1 MFRIGGFFRARPHKS
16 GILLAGG
23 VCRVDSGGV
32 ENPMRELQARLTGEI
47 LGAAEPARLMVLCLM
62 AGGHA
67 LVEGPPGVGK
77 TTIAHAL
84 ARSIGGSFR
93 RVQFTPD
100 LLPSD
105 LVGYNI
111 FDQSQ
116 QSFRFLP
123 GPVFTNLLLA
133 DEINRTSP
141 RIQSALLECMNEGQ
155 VSVDGVTYPLALP
168 FMVVATRNDVFATG
182 TFPLP
187 EPQLDRFLMSI
198 PIALPDPATQVEVLG
213 HHLDKP
219 AAAQATAPLL
229 GPADVIAWQ
238 RRVAAHPVSAP
249 VRQYIIRLCEAARQM
264 AGHPH
269 ALSVRASLALTKAA
283 QAAALFAGR
292 TSAHPDDVK
301 SVLSPVLRH
310 RLAPLAEDGGAE
322 KWLAAIVDSVDV
334 P

>member
-1 MFRIGGFFRARPHKS
+1 MGS
-16 GILLAGG
+16 S
-23 VCRVDSGGV
+23 VDSGGV

-47 LGAAEPARLMVLCLM
+47 LGAAEPARLLVLCLM

-67 LVEGPPGVGK
+67 LIEGPPGVGK

-84 ARSIGGSFR
+84 ARATGGSFR

-105 LVGYNI
+105 LVGYNL

-116 QSFRFLP
+116 QTFRFLP

-155 VSVDGVTYPLALP
+155 VSVDGVTYPLVRP
-168 FMVVATRNDVFATG
+168 FMVVATRNDVFSTG

-213 HHLDKP
+213 YHLDQMAIP
-219 AAAQATAPLL
+219 RPTRPLL
-229 GPADVIAWQ
+229 APADVIAWQ
-238 RRVAAHPVSAP
+238 ARVAAHPVSAP
-249 VRQYIIRLCEAARQM
+249 VRQYIVRLCEAARQTV
-264 AGHPH
+264 GHSH
-269 ALSVRASLALTKAA
+269 ALSVRASLALTKAS

-292 TSAHPDDVK
+292 ASAHPDDVK
-301 SVLSPVLRH
+301 SVLSPVFRH

-322 KWLAAIVDSVDV
+322 KWLTTITDSVNV

>member
-1 MFRIGGFFRARPHKS
+1 
-16 GILLAGG
+16 
-23 VCRVDSGGV
+23 
-32 ENPMRELQARLTGEI
+32 MRELQARLAGEI
-47 LGAAEPARLMVLCLM
+47 LGAAEPARLLVLCLI

-77 TTIAHAL
+77 TTIAHTL
-84 ARSIGGSFR
+84 ARAIGGNFR

-105 LVGYNI
+105 LVGCNI
-111 FDQSQ
+111 FDQSKQ
-116 QSFRFLP
+116 AFRFLP
-123 GPVFTNLLLA
+123 GPIFTNLLLA

-155 VSVDGVTYPLALP
+155 VSVDGTTYTIVLP

-198 PIALPDPATQVEVLG
+198 SIALPDPATQVEVLG

-219 AAAQATAPLL
+219 ATAHAATPLL
-229 GPADVIAWQ
+229 QPADVIAWQ

-249 VRQYIIRLCEAARQM
+249 VRQYIVRLCEAARQM

-292 TSAHPDDVK
+292 VSVHPDDVK
-301 SVLSPVLRH
+301 SVLPPVFRH

-322 KWLAAIVDSVDV
+322 KWLSDITDSVDV